1 MANSTVTAPPVK
13 ITAEQGAAEAE
24 ILTPQALD
32 FLASLAANFEAE
44 RQNLLAARAARG
56 QALRQG
62 QLYDFLPETAS
73 VRAGDWRVAPIPADI
88 QDRRKEEC
96 YKLGVVLF
104 LEKPLSAPKLTQILG
119 VLAQ

>member
-1 MANSTVTAPPVK
+1 MPKMS
-13 ITAEQGAAEAE
+13 G
-24 ILTPQALD
+24 LD
-32 FLASLAANFEAE
+32 FLRAMKE
-44 RQNLLAARAARG
+44 R
-56 QALRQG
+56 
-62 QLYDFLPETAS
+62 
-73 VRAGDWRVAPIPADI
+73 APTIKIIVLSADI